1 MPPAA
6 VTASQSL
13 VPLCVDLDGT
23 LIRSD
28 MLWESLARLLRKN
41 PLWLLAVPLWWAR
54 GRAYL
59 KQEIAARVRV
69 DAATLPYNEALLA
82 WLKEQKRAGRSLVL
96 ATASDVEMARLVSR
110 HLGLFDDVLASDGKT
125 NLRASA
131 KLNALT
137 KRFGARGFD
146 YAGNSSVD
154 LAVWPGARE
163 AIIVNAREGLARPA
177 AQQTK
182 VGKVF
187 APRAAA

>member
-59 KQEIAARVRV
+59 KQEIAARVRM

-82 WLKEQKRAGRSLVL
+82 WLKEQKSAGRPLVL
-96 ATASDVEMARLVSR
+96 ATASDVEMAIQI
-110 HLGLFDDVLASDGKT
+110 G
-125 NLRASA
+125 RASC
-131 KLNALT
+131 
-137 KRFGARGFD
+137 GAR
-146 YAGNSSVD
+146 V
-154 LAVWPGARE
+154 
-163 AIIVNAREGLARPA
+163 
-177 AQQTK
+177 
-182 VGKVF
+182 
-187 APRAAA
+187 